1 MKNLS
6 QTKFGQYVSTHKKTS
21 IFAGLI
27 IVVGAFFIIR
37 SATATPAQTTYTLGT
52 VDTGTIVSSISGS
65 GQVAANRQIDIKPQ
79 ASGTITY
86 VGKAAGDTV
95 KQGDLIA
102 EIDPTDAEKTVRDAE
117 ASLENAQISLEKL
130 QEPTDQVTM
139 LQTQTNAT
147 QSAAAL
153 AQAYDTGFDSVTSA
167 FVDLPS
173 IVTGINSV
181 LNGTDANPSTRGQ
194 PNIDFYAN
202 AAGQYETTSAT
213 QGQAAQLE
221 ATAASAYQAA
231 QTAYT
236 QNFTDYNNTTR
247 ASSQAA
253 ITALIAETY
262 KTSTLV
268 SDALKA
274 STNLIQYYQTQTINA
289 QGTPVTKSTSE
300 LSTLNTYSATTNG
313 HVTSLENA
321 ESTIT
326 NDTSTVAEDNASLA
340 KLQAGIDPLDLQSA
354 QLSVTQQQNAV
365 QDAKNDLANY
375 YVYAQFD
382 GTIATLTANVG
393 DTASSGSSI
402 GTLITNDDVA
412 TITLNEVDATKVQVG
427 QRATMTFDAIDG
439 LTLTGKV
446 ASVDTVGT
454 VSQGVVN
461 YTVTISFDSTDPR
474 VKPGMS
480 VDASIITDT
489 AQDVLI
495 VPSSAIKTANG
506 TSYVQILPNVTAS
519 ADSTAPVTSE
529 TAPEDVTVTTGLSD
543 DTNTA
548 VTSGLTDGET
558 VVIKTNLPTA
568 AKATTTASA
577 TSLLGGGATRGG
589 GAGAYAGG
597 GARTTTTR

>member
-1 MKNLS
+1 MA
-6 QTKFGQYVSTHKKTS
+6 
-21 IFAGLI
+21 I
-27 IVVGAFFIIR
+27 
-37 SATATPAQTTYTLGT
+37 
-52 VDTGTIVSSISGS
+52 
-65 GQVAANRQIDIKPQ
+65 
-79 ASGTITY
+79 
-86 VGKAAGDTV
+86 
-95 KQGDLIA
+95 
-102 EIDPTDAEKTVRDAE
+102 DAEG
-117 ASLENAQISLEKL
+117 N
-130 QEPTDQVTM
+130 
-139 LQTQTNAT
+139 
-147 QSAAAL
+147 
-153 AQAYDTGFDSVTSA
+153 
-167 FVDLPS
+167 LPD
-173 IVTGINSV
+173 G
-181 LNGTDANPSTRGQ
+181 GWD
-194 PNIDFYAN
+194 
-202 AAGQYETTSAT
+202 
-213 QGQAAQLE
+213 
-221 ATAASAYQAA
+221 
-231 QTAYT
+231 
-236 QNFTDYNNTTR
+236 
-247 ASSQAA
+247 
-253 ITALIAETY
+253 
-262 KTSTLV
+262 
-268 SDALKA
+268 
-274 STNLIQYYQTQTINA
+274 
-289 QGTPVTKSTSE
+289 
-300 LSTLNTYSATTNG
+300 TLNA
-313 HVTSLENA
+313 
-321 ESTIT
+321 
-326 NDTSTVAEDNASLA
+326 
-340 KLQAGIDPLDLQSA
+340 
-354 QLSVTQQQNAV
+354 
-365 QDAKNDLANY
+365 
-375 YVYAQFD
+375 
-382 GTIATLTANVG
+382 
-393 DTASSGSSI
+393 
-402 GTLITNDDVA
+402 
-412 TITLNEVDATKVQVG
+412 VDATKVQVG